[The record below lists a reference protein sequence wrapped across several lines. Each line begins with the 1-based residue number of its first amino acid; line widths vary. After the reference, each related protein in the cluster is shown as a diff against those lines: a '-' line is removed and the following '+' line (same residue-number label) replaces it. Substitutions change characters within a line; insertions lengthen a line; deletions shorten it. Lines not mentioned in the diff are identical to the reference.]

1 MYKEMKTDFRPA
13 YIKDFEAC
21 WNIIDQARRCMIA
34 SGLHQWT
41 SDYPAEHDIKEDI
54 NNGNA
59 YVLTVDGEIAVYGAV
74 ILNGEPQYDFIDGKW
89 LTTGDYYVIH
99 RFATLPKYQREGFA
113 RIFINKVNSLC
124 EVEKVPSI
132 KVDTNFDNLPM
143 IGLLSSMGFS
153 ICGRIN
159 YGNRGMRFA
168 FEKLTI
174 QPQIY

>member
-1 MYKEMKTDFRPA
+1 M
-13 YIKDFEAC
+13 
-21 WNIIDQARRCMIA
+21 Q
-34 SGLHQWT
+34 
-41 SDYPAEHDIKEDI
+41 
-54 NNGNA
+54 
-59 YVLTVDGEIAVYGAV
+59 V
-74 ILNGEPQYDFIDGKW
+74 
-89 LTTGDYYVIH
+89 
-99 RFATLPKYQREGFA
+99 
-113 RIFINKVNSLC
+113 
-124 EVEKVPSI
+124 

>member
-1 MYKEMKTDFRPA
+1 MNKEMKTDFRPA

-21 WNIIDQARRCMIA
+21 WNIIDQARRSMIA
-34 SGLHQWT
+34 SGRHQWT

-59 YVLTVDGEIAVYGAV
+59 YVLTVDGEVAVYGAV
-74 ILNGEPQYDFIDGKW
+74 ILNGEPQYDFIDGDW

-99 RFATLPKYQREGFA
+99 RFATLPKYQREGLA
-113 RIFINKVNSLC
+113 RIFIN
-124 EVEKVPSI
+124 
-132 KVDTNFDNLPM
+132 
-143 IGLLSSMGFS
+143 GLLSKMGFS